1 MHNQDTTKDDFLET
15 MLEIVELIK
24 ERYRKI
30 REDALKAKNITEEKT
45 EKPEEKSEVIGQSN
59 DDINIIRFQK
69 IMKEIIQETDKD
81 EIKIIAQTFHDNP
94 IESMKMLQPLFSDQ
108 QIAVAKELITLSKET
123 SKMLEDV
130 RGNINPTDPKALE
143 YLSTLNHLNINE
155 NRKMELAQSVLDN
168 IRPLENNELE
178 VNNLYSENEAKTLL
192 MSHFDKHEHKNLYD
206 FSETVYDKET
216 NIYKMQFI
224 EKGSSNKLSVKGIGL
239 EANLNTGN
247 GSEIAWTKNLNGVE
261 SSNIKGLHLKDL
273 KLMKEQ
279 NELEINNEMKEQNEL
294 EINNEMKNEKQK
306 SRPSQIEMDGPER

>member
-1 MHNQDTTKDDFLET
+1 
-15 MLEIVELIK
+15 
-24 ERYRKI
+24 
-30 REDALKAKNITEEKT
+30 
-45 EKPEEKSEVIGQSN
+45 
-59 DDINIIRFQK
+59 
-69 IMKEIIQETDKD
+69 MKEIIQETDKD